1 MRQGPPAKSSQ
12 ALFDQEIL
20 RLAESNSIVLNTKQL
35 SEISTHGRLL
45 EKWGRRMNLTA
56 IRDPIEIARRHF
68 LESLIAGTLVMKQ
81 GMAGA
86 LVDLGSGNGFPGVP
100 MGVVCR
106 EARPL
111 ILIDSSQKRA
121 AFLRA
126 LLRELGWDS
135 ARVEVRRVES
145 HDDLSKTT
153 CSIFTSRGVV
163 VTELIRSGLP
173 FLESGGLG
181 LFLRTSR
188 SIQDDVGSLPSGVVV
203 EEDFQLPN
211 RREGIVVLRKL

>member
-1 MRQGPPAKSSQ
+1 MRQGPPANSSQ
-12 ALFDQEIL
+12 APFEQEIL
-20 RLAESNSIVLNTKQL
+20 RLAENSCILLNAKQL
-35 SEISTHGRLL
+35 SEICTHGRLL

-68 LESLIAGTLVMKQ
+68 LEGLIAGTLVLKR
-81 GMAGA
+81 GVSGA
-86 LVDLGSGNGFPGVP
+86 MVDLGSGNGFPGIP

-111 ILIDSSQKRA
+111 ILIDSSQKKA

-126 LLRELGWDS
+126 LLRELGWDN

-145 HDDLSKTT
+145 DQDLSKTR
-153 CSIFTSRGVV
+153 CRIFTSRGVV

-173 FLESGGLG
+173 FLDSGGLG
-181 LFLRTSR
+181 LFFRTST
-188 SIQDDVGSLPSGVVV
+188 SIQEEAGPLPPGLVL

-211 RREGIVVLRKL
+211 RREGIVVVRKL

>member
-1 MRQGPPAKSSQ
+1 MRQGRPANSSQ

-81 GMAGA
+81 GVAGA

-153 CSIFTSRGVV
+153 CGIFTSRGVV

-181 LFLRTSR
+181 LFFRTSR
-188 SIQDDVGSLPSGVVV
+188 SIQEEVGPLPSGVVV